1 MTPITLSD
9 ICHRLEG
16 EYGNP
21 DWWSAETPFEVAVG
35 AILTQRASWRNV
47 EMAID
52 ALRDAGL
59 LTPAALMAAPREEI
73 ERLIKPSGF
82 YRQKTTYLLEFAS
95 FLEREHHADM
105 SELRRLPAD
114 ELRRMLLGLP
124 GIGPETADA
133 ILLYAL
139 ELPSFVVDAYTLR
152 LLRRIGLDA
161 DGGYDSVK
169 RDFESCLGFDS
180 ARMARI
186 HALIVIHC
194 KERCKTLP
202 ACAGCPLSE
211 CCASEAEEQEQEV
224 TNNRS

>member
-1 MTPITLSD
+1 MAATTLSD
-9 ICHRLEG
+9 ICHRLEE

-21 DWWSAETPFEVAVG
+21 DWWPAETPFEVAVG

-52 ALRDAGL
+52 ALREAGL
-59 LTPAALMAAPREEI
+59 LTPAALLAAPREEV
-73 ERLIKPSGF
+73 ERLIRPSGF
-82 YRQKTTYLLEFAS
+82 YRQKTTYLLGFAS

-105 SELRRLPAD
+105 SSLRKVPAD

-139 ELPSFVVDAYTLR
+139 GLPSFVVDAYTLR
-152 LLRRIGLDA
+152 LLHRVGLDV

-169 RDFESCLGFDS
+169 RGFESCLGFDS
-180 ARMARI
+180 ERMARV

-202 ACAGCPLSE
+202 ACAGCPLSG
-211 CCASEAEEQEQEV
+211 CCASEAEE
-224 TNNRS
+224 